1 MNGMH
6 QDGEALK
13 RDAEA
18 IRTAANNYK
27 REIDNLYQEVNN
39 NVSASDEGKSWYG
52 PKAGEF
58 SNAVENLRGD
68 FEKIYTSLNEAAD
81 NLSAQADTWASFES

>member
-27 REIDNLYQEVNN
+27 REIDNL
-39 NVSASDEGKSWYG
+39 
-52 PKAGEF
+52 
-58 SNAVENLRGD
+58 
-68 FEKIYTSLNEAAD
+68 
-81 NLSAQADTWASFES
+81 